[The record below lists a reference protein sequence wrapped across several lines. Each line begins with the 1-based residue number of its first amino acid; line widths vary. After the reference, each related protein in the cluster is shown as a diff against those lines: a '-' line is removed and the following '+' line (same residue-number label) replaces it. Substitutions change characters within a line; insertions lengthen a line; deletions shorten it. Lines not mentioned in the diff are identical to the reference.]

1 MLPEKQNLLLGHN
14 ALFNEIISLFKS
26 SKLPNKILFTGK
38 KGIGKTVLT
47 YHLINFILS
56 IDEENSYDLQNKTI
70 NIDNRSFN
78 LLLNST
84 HPNFYKIKKKHD
96 SKNIEIAQIRELNS
110 FINKS
115 SFNNKLKI
123 ILIED
128 SEFLSTNASN
138 SLLKLI
144 EEPNKNIQFILVN
157 DSSKEILETIKSRCI
172 NFRVNLD
179 EKYCPD
185 IINSYFN
192 ENIFDKINIDFKIR
206 YFSPFNYINLVEIG
220 KELNIDIKYMDI
232 ETLMRNILTKYL
244 NVKKIIEIVD
254 FKIYLEIFFLKLIKI
269 RKDTNI
275 YFLAKYFNK
284 KYSYIER
291 YNLDFEPFLI
301 ELNSKLFN
309 EK

>member
-172 NFRVNLD
+172 NFRR
-179 EKYCPD
+179 
-185 IINSYFN
+185 
-192 ENIFDKINIDFKIR
+192 KILPR
-206 YFSPFNYINLVEIG
+206 YY
-220 KELNIDIKYMDI
+220 K
-232 ETLMRNILTKYL
+232 
-244 NVKKIIEIVD
+244 
-254 FKIYLEIFFLKLIKI
+254 
-269 RKDTNI
+269 
-275 YFLAKYFNK
+275 
-284 KYSYIER
+284 
-291 YNLDFEPFLI
+291 
-301 ELNSKLFN
+301 
-309 EK
+309 

>member
-1 MLPEKQNLLLGHN
+1 MQPENQNFLLGHST
-14 ALFNEIISLFKS
+14 LFKEITSLFKS

-56 IDEENSYDLQNKTI
+56 IDEDNSYDLQSKTI

-78 LLLNST
+78 LLLNNT
-84 HPNFYKIKKKHD
+84 HPNFYKIKKKD
-96 SKNIEIAQIRELNS
+96 DRKNIEIAQIRELNT

-128 SEFLSTNASN
+128 AEFLSTNASN

-144 EEPNKNIQFILVN
+144 EEPNKNVQFILVN

-172 NFRVNLD
+172 SFRVNLD

-192 ENIFDKINIDFKIR
+192 EDIFDKINIDFKNK
-206 YFSPFNYINLVEIG
+206 YFSPLNYINLVEICR
-220 KELNIDIKYMDI
+220 ELNIDVKYMDI
-232 ETLMRNILTKYL
+232 ETLMRNILTNYS
-244 NVKKIIEIVD
+244 NISKKIEIED
-254 FKIYLEIFFLKLIKI
+254 FKIYLEIFFLKLVK
-269 RKDTNI
+269 KEKNTNI

-301 ELNSKLFN
+301 ELNSKLLN